1 MEEQTK
7 EMTFEAALARLN
19 QIVRQLESNNV
30 PLDDL
35 MKLYDEG
42 NEMIRFCNKK
52 LEDASSKVKLVK
64 EQNGWQLY
72 YEEFTGEI
80 AVVDVDTGVPYFSNP
95 YPMDTSS

>member
-1 MEEQTK
+1 MEEQKK
-7 EMTFEAALARLN
+7 EMTFEAALARLD

-64 EQNGWQLY
+64 EQNG
-72 YEEFTGEI
+72 
-80 AVVDVDTGVPYFSNP
+80 VPVTEDFEG
-95 YPMDTSS
+95 

>member
-1 MEEQTK
+1 MEEQKK
-7 EMTFEAALARLN
+7 EMTFEAALTRLD

-52 LEDASSKVKLVK
+52 LEDASSKVKLAK
-64 EQNGWQLY
+64 EQNG
-72 YEEFTGEI
+72 
-80 AVVDVDTGVPYFSNP
+80 VPVTEDFEG
-95 YPMDTSS
+95 

>member
-1 MEEQTK
+1 MEEQKK
-7 EMTFEAALARLN
+7 EMTFEAALTRLD

-64 EQNGWQLY
+64 EQNG
-72 YEEFTGEI
+72 
-80 AVVDVDTGVPYFSNP
+80 VPVTEDFEG
-95 YPMDTSS
+95 